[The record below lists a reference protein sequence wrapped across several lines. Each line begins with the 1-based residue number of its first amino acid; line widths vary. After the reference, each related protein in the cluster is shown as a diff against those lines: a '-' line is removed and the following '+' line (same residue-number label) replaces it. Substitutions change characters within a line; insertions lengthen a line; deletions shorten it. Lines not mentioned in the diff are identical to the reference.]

1 MHSSANILIIAC
13 LNIIFFAFLG
23 DDTLFFHLVSG
34 RTEKTNKDGTFRAKQ
49 DSDDPKS
56 VNIYLVKPLEY
67 EKVNSYT
74 LTLQVRNS
82 PDLVAEAQL
91 TVIVEDENNQAP
103 IFTNVES
110 GNVLEH
116 EKPGTPVMQ
125 VSAVDNDG
133 TYPNNRVRYRISD
146 RNPAGVK
153 DKFEINQD
161 TGKAYLF
168 LYFLVIYG
176 RVIA

>member
-1 MHSSANILIIAC
+1 M
-13 LNIIFFAFLG
+13 
-23 DDTLFFHLVSG
+23 
-34 RTEKTNKDGTFRAKQ
+34 
-49 DSDDPKS
+49 
-56 VNIYLVKPLEY
+56 EY

-91 TVIVEDENNQAP
+91 TVNIKDENNQSP

-116 EKPGTPVMQ
+116 EKAGTPVMQ

-133 TYPNNRVRYRISD
+133 TYPNNRVRYKISD
-146 RNPAGVK
+146 RNAQGIK
-153 DKFEINQD
+153 DKFEINAD
-161 TGKAYLF
+161 TGM
-168 LYFLVIYG
+168 IYIYVLG
-176 RVIA
+176 SGGLWSF

>member
-1 MHSSANILIIAC
+1 MK
-13 LNIIFFAFLG
+13 IFL
-23 DDTLFFHLVSG
+23 
-34 RTEKTNKDGTFRAKQ
+34 AKA
-49 DSDDPKS
+49 
-56 VNIYLVKPLEY
+56 LEY

-91 TVIVEDENNQAP
+91 TVNIEDENNQAP

-116 EKPGTPVMQ
+116 EQAGTPVMT

-133 TYPNNRVRYRISD
+133 TYPNNQVQYQISESN
-146 RNPAGVK
+146 NPSIR
-153 DKFEINQD
+153 DKFEINKQ
-161 TGKAYLF
+161 TGLITTKTEFDRGEQAVYSVTIEAF
-168 LYFLVIYG
+168 DGKY
-176 RVIA
+176 